1 MPRTTT
7 RKRKYR
13 ARSKTRAKR
22 ATRKRKR
29 VTRRAKSR
37 TRRVK
42 KTTKKAIA
50 KRKRRVKLINK
61 TIKRVQTKLADE
73 VVTMR
78 RMRPLPTISI
88 VGGDGSANADTGVNE
103 LDIRSSDPLYT
114 EHVDGQLVLNKYVGL
129 PVKYSDWWNIEAFH
143 GSCIPR
149 FWMDYSL
156 ANDGNVTDPDW
167 EPRKPWESYSDLYQ
181 QSRVLAP
188 GISGFSQN
196 NVLDILAYHQRE
208 IPFLPCVPK
217 YIDDTDFAGA
227 RVVNNRLNQFARKGK
242 RIKIKSNYMRFNFY
256 VKPGMNGV
264 TPELSGKDDY
274 ISHHPGPIEGE
285 SYSRGIGGKVI
296 SYKISAKSVAK
307 ARIIVVKRSDFHD
320 APINLNDFLKD
331 NNPYSM
337 GDEFYR
343 MGKYFNRKYKTD
355 NDIVVQ
361 PNGDE
366 TISTEVPNEGDTKK
380 LDYEVTKLKDI
391 SNETQRGLHNV
402 TIMYDKV
409 HNLRIGGETQ
419 VKLSLMK
426 GTVLTYEDR
435 NPAKTELYV
444 DEDGVYRYVENQQT
458 AAVEIKNISLNN
470 DKLPVSTNEVLRDLN
485 MDPADLNHHAERNE
499 YVPIGAKYAA
509 FLLLMNQK
517 CSTEYQIFQKFEF
530 DN

>member
-7 RKRKYR
+7 KRKYR
-13 ARSKTRAKR
+13 ARSKRAKR
-22 ATRKRKR
+22 ATKKRKR
-29 VTRRAKSR
+29 VTRRAKSG

-42 KTTKKAIA
+42 KTTKKVIA

-78 RMRPLPTISI
+78 RMRPLSQIDIT
-88 VGGDGSANADTGVNE
+88 GGDDNVDASTGVE
-103 LDIRSSDPLYT
+103 ALDVRSSDPLFT
-114 EHVDGQLVLNKYVGL
+114 IVDGQLVMNKYVGL
-129 PVKYSDWWNIEAFH
+129 PVKYADWWNIEAFH
-143 GSCIPR
+143 GSCRPR

-156 ANDGNVTDPDW
+156 ANNGDVLDPNW
-167 EPRKPWESYSDLYQ
+167 EPKKPWESYSDLYQ
-181 QSRVLAP
+181 QSRELAP
-188 GISGFSQN
+188 GISGYNQN
-196 NVLDILAYHQRE
+196 NVLDILAYQQRE

-217 YIDDTDFAGA
+217 YIDHGASNTDAKFHY
-227 RVVNNRLNQFARKGK
+227 RLNEFARKGD
-242 RIKIKSNYMRFNFY
+242 RIKVKSNYMRFNFY
-256 VKPGMNGV
+256 VKPGMNGII
-264 TPELSGKDDY
+264 PELSGKDDHLQ
-274 ISHHPGPIEGE
+274 HHPGSNPGE
-285 SYSRGIGGKVI
+285 SFTRGIGGKVI

-366 TISTEVPNEGDTKK
+366 SISTEIPNSSNTGK
-380 LDYEVTKLKDI
+380 LDYEITKLKDI

-402 TIMYDKV
+402 SIIYDKV
-409 HNLRIGGETQ
+409 HNLRIGGETT

-426 GTVLTYEDR
+426 GTVLTYEKQ
-435 NPAKTELYV
+435 NPSRKELYV
-444 DEDGVYRYVENQQT
+444 NDDGQLSSITNNQLS
-458 AAVEIKNISLNN
+458 AVELKLQSFNN
-470 DKLPVSTNEVLRDLN
+470 DKLPVSTNKVLRDLSMTPTN
-485 MDPADLNHHAERNE
+485 LDHQAERNE
-499 YVPIGAKYAA
+499 YVPTGAKYAA

-517 CSTEYQIFQKFEF
+517 CSTEYQIYQKFEF